1 MSRHG
6 ADLVYI
12 FHGDIER
19 MKRNPG
25 KKWDLYGLRTH
36 SSCPVVQYVCE
47 EGSRSADGLGLELLG
62 QCVPRGSAS
71 RNNRSS
77 SSGEPWLEVRNDG
90 VQLEAA
96 LQQQQRSSGFRP
108 PPVRCPVKVQI
119 NQFSSTYNIDAILNF
134 EHNARHCDISRVKSL
149 LHD

>member
-36 SSCPVVQYVCE
+36 SSCPVVQYICE
-47 EGSRSADGLGLELLG
+47 EGSRSAGRLGLELLG
-62 QCVPRGSAS
+62 QCVPARGSTS

-77 SSGEPWLEVRNDG
+77 SRDEPWLEVRNNG
-90 VQLEAA
+90 VQLEAV

-108 PPVRCPVKVQI
+108 APARCSVKVEI
-119 NQFSSTYNIDAILNF
+119 NPVFLKMQYR
-134 EHNARHCDISRVKSL
+134 RHL
-149 LHD
+149 EF